1 MGKPTEQRKA
11 EIIQSTLEL
20 AARQGV
26 AKLTTLAIAE
36 EVGIAHATVF
46 RHFKTR
52 EAIFSAS
59 LSWIVESM
67 FTELEPV
74 FTGTEPADVRLED
87 LIYAQLKFVSENRG
101 LPRLLFSDRLH
112 LESEA
117 LKHIVKNAMNKF
129 TNRIAN
135 LINEGIEEGVFSK
148 EVNTDHTSKYLIA
161 LFQGLMMR
169 WSIFDFEF
177 QIENESAY
185 LWKFYSNALKPHLDS
200 LA

>member
-1 MGKPTEQRKA
+1 MGKPTEQRNE

-26 AKLTTLAIAE
+26 AKVTTLAIAE
-36 EVGIAHATVF
+36 HVGIAHATVF

-59 LSWIVESM
+59 LSWIVENM
-67 FTELEPV
+67 FAELEPV
-74 FTGTEPADVRLED
+74 FTSTEPVDVRLED
-87 LIYAQLKFVSENRG
+87 LIYTQLKFVSEHRG

-112 LESEA
+112 MESEE
-117 LKHIVKNAMNKF
+117 LKHIVKNAMNNF
-129 TNRIAN
+129 TNRITS
-135 LINEGIEEGVFSK
+135 LINEGIEDGIFNKDVKAE
-148 EVNTDHTSKYLIA
+148 NTAKYLIA

-177 QIENESAY
+177 QIENESAN
-185 LWKFYSNALKPHLDS
+185 LWQFYSNALKPK
-200 LA
+200 

>member
-26 AKLTTLAIAE
+26 AKVTTLAIAE

-59 LSWIVESM
+59 LTWIVENM
-67 FTELEPV
+67 FAELEPV
-74 FTGTEPADVRLED
+74 FTSNEPADVRLED
-87 LIYAQLKFVSENRG
+87 LIFTQLKFVSEHRG

-112 LESEA
+112 MESEQ
-117 LKHIVKNAMNKF
+117 LKHIVKNAMDNF
-129 TNRIAN
+129 TGRIAG
-135 LINEGIEEGVFSK
+135 LINEGVEDGLFNKDVQADSAAR
-148 EVNTDHTSKYLIA
+148 YLIA

-177 QIENESAY
+177 QIENESAN
-185 LWKFYSNALKPHLDS
+185 LWQFYSNALKLHQVS
-200 LA
+200 LP

>member
-1 MGKPTEQRKA
+1 MGKPTQQRKA

-26 AKLTTLAIAE
+26 AKVTTLAIAE
-36 EVGIAHATVF
+36 HVGIAHATVF

-59 LSWIVESM
+59 LSWIVENM
-67 FTELEPV
+67 FAELEPV
-74 FTGTEPADVRLED
+74 FTGNEPADVRLED
-87 LIYAQLKFVSENRG
+87 LIYTQLRFVSEHRG

-112 LESEA
+112 LESEE
-117 LKHIVKNAMNKF
+117 LKHIVKNAMNNF
-129 TNRIAN
+129 TNRITS
-135 LINEGIEEGVFSK
+135 LINEGVEEGIFSREIK
-148 EVNTDHTSKYLIA
+148 AHSAAKYLIA

-177 QIENESAY
+177 QIKNESAQ
-185 LWKFYSNALKPHLDS
+185 LWQFYSNALKPHQVS
-200 LA
+200 

>member
-20 AARQGV
+20 AARHGV
-26 AKLTTLAIAE
+26 CRVTTLAIAE

-52 EAIFSAS
+52 EAIFSAA
-59 LSWIVESM
+59 LKWIVKDM
-67 FTELEPV
+67 FAALEPV
-74 FTGTEPADVRLED
+74 FNSKEPADKRLQA
-87 LIYAQLKFVSENRG
+87 LITTQLNFVNENRG

-112 LESEA
+112 MESEE
-117 LKHIVKNAMNKF
+117 LKGIVKHAMKQL
-129 TNRIAN
+129 TGRIAG
-135 LINEGIEEGVFSK
+135 LISEGINEGVFGPD
-148 EVNTDHTSKYLIA
+148 VQATDSAKYLIA

-177 QIENESAY
+177 QIEKEAEP
-185 LWKFYSNALKPHLDS
+185 LWAFFSNSLKPD
-200 LA
+200 

>member
-26 AKLTTLAIAE
+26 AKVTTLAIAE

-59 LSWIVESM
+59 LTWIVESM
-67 FTELEPV
+67 FAELEPV
-74 FTGTEPADVRLED
+74 FTSGDPADVRLED
-87 LIYAQLKFVSENRG
+87 LIYTQLKFVSEHRG

-112 LESEA
+112 MESEQ
-117 LKHIVKNAMNKF
+117 LKHIVKNAMGNF
-129 TNRIAN
+129 TKRIAD
-135 LINEGIEEGVFSK
+135 LINEGVEEGIFGKDVQADSAA
-148 EVNTDHTSKYLIA
+148 KYLIA

-177 QIENESAY
+177 QIENESAN
-185 LWKFYSNALKPHLDS
+185 LWQFYSNALKLN
-200 LA
+200 

>member
-26 AKLTTLAIAE
+26 AKVTTLAIAN
-36 EVGIAHATVF
+36 EVGIAHATAF

-59 LSWIVESM
+59 LTWIVESM
-67 FTELEPV
+67 FAELEPV
-74 FTGTEPADVRLED
+74 FTSNEPADVRLED
-87 LIYAQLKFVSENRG
+87 LIYTQLKFVSEHRG

-112 LESEA
+112 MESEE
-117 LKHIVKNAMNKF
+117 LKHIVKNAMNNF
-129 TNRIAN
+129 TNRITS
-135 LINEGIEEGVFSK
+135 LIKEGVEEGAFSK
-148 EVNTDHTSKYLIA
+148 DIQANSAAKYLVA

-177 QIENESAY
+177 QIENESAN
-185 LWKFYSNALKPHLDS
+185 LWQFYSNALKPHQVS
-200 LA
+200 

>member
-26 AKLTTLAIAE
+26 AKVTTLAIAD

-59 LSWIVESM
+59 LTWIVESM
-67 FTELEPV
+67 FAELEPV
-74 FTGTEPADVRLED
+74 FTSNEPADVRLED
-87 LIYAQLKFVSENRG
+87 LIYTQLRFVSEHRG

-112 LESEA
+112 MESEE
-117 LKHIVKNAMNKF
+117 LKHIIKNAMNNF
-129 TNRIAN
+129 TNRITK
-135 LINEGIEEGVFSK
+135 LINQGVKEGVFSK
-148 EVNTDHTSKYLIA
+148 DVQANRAAKYLIA
-161 LFQGLMMR
+161 LFQGLMIR
-169 WSIFDFEF
+169 WSIFDFGF
-177 QIENESAY
+177 QIENESAN
-185 LWKFYSNALKPHLDS
+185 LWRFYSNALNPHQDS